1 MVLCISPHCANPENS
16 ENSVFCQSCGSELLL
31 EGRYRVIK
39 IIGQGGFGK
48 TYEVREVVRTTGNR
62 NSGLPKV
69 LKVLIDTQA
78 KAIELFTRE
87 AQVLGQLRHPGI
99 PRVDPDG
106 YFIFWPRD
114 SQTAL
119 HCLIMEKVEGLDLG
133 AYMQQRQLRPISE
146 QLALEWLTQA
156 VKILH
161 KVHQQQFFHRDIKPT
176 NIMLRPDGQLVLIDF
191 GAVRAVTQTY
201 MEKQGV
207 RGVTGIHSMG
217 FTPPEQLN
225 GQAVQQSDFFAL
237 GRTFI
242 YLLTGKEPTH
252 PEIYDSYNDECRWRQ
267 FNPSISSQLADLM
280 DQLMAR
286 LPRDRPAHTQD
297 ILQRLAAVD
306 QGLRQSGGQSLPATT
321 TTELVQPHPLS
332 VQPSTVSSQP
342 TVPPTDIQIPAVA
355 QPGTE
360 SNHPL
365 QPIQPQGTI
374 LPTDIQIPS
383 VPQPPPFSPPVTPS
397 SQPPR
402 SQPSTAPSRQ
412 PLPHHQQAPSL
423 LHNQAQPQ
431 TDALKLANRNIKV
444 AWIAGIVLG
453 VIILLNALASA
464 ETDGSGFQL
473 LDVLL
478 IFGLSF
484 GIYKKNRVC
493 AVSMLVYACI
503 LLLRLLI
510 NNFSIIGILII
521 GGLIY
526 CFVQGV
532 RGTFA
537 HYQSTQI
544 PPPV

>member
-16 ENSVFCQSCGSELLL
+16 ENNVFCQSCGSELLL

-62 NSGLPKV
+62 NRGLPKV

-106 YFIFWPRD
+106 YFVFWPRD

-267 FNPSISSQLADLM
+267 FNSSISSQLADLM

-306 QGLRQSGGQSLPATT
+306 QGLHQAGGQMLPATT
-321 TTELVQPHPLS
+321 TTELVQPHPRS
-332 VQPSTVSSQP
+332 VQPPPVSSQP
-342 TVPPTDIQIPAVA
+342 TVPPTDIQIPLVA

-383 VPQPPPFSPPVTPS
+383 VPQPLPFSPSVAPG

-402 SQPSTAPSRQ
+402 SEPSTAPSGQ

-423 LHNQAQPQ
+423 FHNQAQPQ
-431 TDALKLANRNIKV
+431 TDVLKLANRNIKV
-444 AWIAGIVLG
+444 AWIAGIVLD
-453 VIILLNALASA
+453 VLILINALASV
-464 ETDGSGFQL
+464 ETGGSGFRL

-478 IFGLSF
+478 VFGLTF
-484 GIYKKNRVC
+484 GIYKKKPSLCCLNTG
-493 AVSMLVYACI
+493 VY
-503 LLLRLLI
+503 L
-510 NNFSIIGILII
+510 
-521 GGLIY
+521 
-526 CFVQGV
+526 CFALEAPDQ
-532 RGTFA
+532 
-537 HYQSTQI
+537 
-544 PPPV
+544 